1 MLTIFKCP
9 MRVSLFGGGS
19 DYREYYKRRPGA
31 VIGFSVDKYTYLVS
45 AQRSN
50 IEDYNFRLA
59 YNKLEMKTSLDEIEH
74 PLFRKV
80 LAYYGYDTNFD
91 FSLIS
96 DLPARS
102 GLSSS
107 SALAVC
113 LAMYLNDLREV
124 DVSKLGLA
132 RQAILFERD
141 ILQELGG
148 IQDQLHCAFGG
159 FNRFDF
165 FEDNITQKSFSFNED
180 EKGLLNRSFILV
192 STRKQRFASE
202 VLTNQVENTKSGKV
216 DTNISEM
223 VGMVDECESILTR
236 ELSENSMMEIGTLLQ
251 ESWRLKK
258 SLSKTISNS
267 TVDQIVQEGLNS
279 GAYGAKL
286 CGAGSG
292 GFVLFVIPESGDARE
307 RVLSALNKYKPVKL
321 SIDYIGPSNVRF

>member
-9 MRVSLFGGGS
+9 LRVSLFGGGS
-19 DYREYYKRRPGA
+19 DYREYFERRPGA
-31 VIGFSVDKYTYLVS
+31 VIGFTVSKYTYLVT
-45 AQRSN
+45 AHRSN
-50 IEDYNFRLA
+50 IEEYNFRLA
-59 YNKLEMKTSLDEIEH
+59 YNMLEMKNNLDEIEH
-74 PLFRKV
+74 PLIRKV
-80 LAYYGYDTNFD
+80 LAYYGHEENFD
-91 FSLIS
+91 FSLVS

-113 LAMYLNDLREV
+113 LAMYINSQREI
-124 DVSKLGLA
+124 DISRLGLA
-132 RQAILFERD
+132 RQAIMFERD

-165 FEDNITQKSFSFNED
+165 FEDNITHKSFSFNED
-180 EKGLLNRSFILV
+180 EKKLLNRSFILV

-202 VLTNQVENTKSGKV
+202 VLTNQVENTKDGKV
-216 DTNISEM
+216 DTNISQM
-223 VGMVDECESILTR
+223 VEIVDECESILTR
-236 ELSENSMMEIGTLLQ
+236 KISENSMMEIGELLQ

-258 SLSKTISNS
+258 TLSTTISNP
-267 TVDQIVQEGLNS
+267 TVDQIVEEGLGA

-292 GFVLFVIPESGDARE
+292 GFVMFIIPGSGGVRE
-307 RVLSALNKYKPVKL
+307 RVLSALDKYKPVQL
-321 SIDYIGPSNVRF
+321 SIDYTGPEKVTF